1 MSTSQWFVLLG
12 RADIWLVER
21 FPLEDYQQSLHLFGT
36 SWLWS
41 NQRDFPSHVCNP
53 NTCFTWISI
62 SSMLMKTTYSCQ
74 NFHKLLHFLC
84 HSRRRQ
90 EQQQRKLD
98 ISNVSFFTSAFK
110 KNVYNRL
117 YNRLQLS
124 FVIWLITVMHGYK
137 DGVLWALKLLSNRF
151 EFFFQHPKFSYVLF
165 SR

>member
-1 MSTSQWFVLLG
+1 MTNNLSIFLARLDCEVIIGIFLLIC
-12 RADIWLVER
+12 AIQTLA
-21 FPLEDYQQSLHLFGT
+21 F
-36 SWLWS
+36 
-41 NQRDFPSHVCNP
+41 N
-53 NTCFTWISI
+53 WIPI
-62 SSMLMKTTYSCQ
+62 FSMLMKTTYSCQ

-137 DGVLWALKLLSNRF
+137 DGVLLALKLLSNRF